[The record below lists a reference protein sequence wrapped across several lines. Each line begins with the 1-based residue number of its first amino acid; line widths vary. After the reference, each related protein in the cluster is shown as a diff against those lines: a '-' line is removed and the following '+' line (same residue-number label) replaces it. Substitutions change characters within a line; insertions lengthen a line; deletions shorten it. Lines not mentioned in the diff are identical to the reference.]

1 MDVAMRHYIAV
12 VHKDET
18 SCYGVFFPDVK
29 GVFTAG
35 DTLDDAFQQARE
47 VLEFAAESWTEDT
60 ASAFP
65 EPRTIDELRNDP
77 DFVEASKD
85 AILLAV
91 PFDRE
96 QAPMAAE

>member
-1 MDVAMRHYIAV
+1 MRHYIAI

-18 SCYGVFFPDVK
+18 SCYGIQFPDVK

-35 DTLDDAFQQARE
+35 DTLEEVFEQARE
-47 VLEFAAESWTEDT
+47 VLEFAAESWLEDT

-65 EPRTIDELRNDP
+65 APRNIDELRRDP
-77 DFVEASKD
+77 DFLEASRD

-91 PFDRE
+91 PFDPSPARL
-96 QAPMAAE
+96 AAE

>member
-1 MDVAMRHYIAV
+1 MQHYIAV

-18 SCYGVFFPDVK
+18 SSFGVFFPDVK

-35 DTLDDAFQQARE
+35 DTLDDAFRQARE

-60 ASAFP
+60 ASEFP
-65 EPRTIDELRNDP
+65 EPRSIDELRDDP
-77 DFVEASKD
+77 QFVEASKD
-85 AILLAV
+85 AILMAV

-96 QAPMAAE
+96 RTAIAAE